1 MNEKRYILVDETVLP
16 EVYSKVIFA
25 KQLLTSGAA
34 TSSSQAAK
42 LAGLSRS
49 AFYKY
54 KDSVF
59 SYNNS
64 TAERIV
70 TICFT
75 LRDKPGVLSQLLAE
89 LYRLGA
95 NILTVNQNIPIQNTA
110 LVSITARIDS
120 LTVSVDEMLSI
131 LKGIENVKTIQQ
143 ISGTGF

>member
-1 MNEKRYILVDETVLP
+1 MSEKRYVLVDESVLP
-16 EVYSKVIFA
+16 EVYSKVILA

-34 TSSSQAAK
+34 ESASQAAK
-42 LAGLSRS
+42 LSGLSRS

-54 KDSVF
+54 KDYVF
-59 SYNNS
+59 SYNKS

-75 LRDKPGVLSQLLAE
+75 LRDKAGVLSQVLAE

-95 NILTVNQNIPIQNTA
+95 NILTVNQNLPIQNTA

-120 LTVSVDEMLSI
+120 LTVSVDEMLTV
-131 LKGIENVKTIQQ
+131 LKGIENVKNIQQ
-143 ISGTGF
+143 ISGTGY

>member
-1 MNEKRYILVDETVLP
+1 MSEKRYVLVDESVLP
-16 EVYSKVIFA
+16 DVYSKVILA

-34 TSSSQAAK
+34 DSASQAAK

-54 KDSVF
+54 KDFVF

-64 TAERIV
+64 SAERIV

-75 LRDKPGVLSQLLAE
+75 LKDKPGVLSQLLAE
-89 LYRLGA
+89 LYKFGA

-110 LVSITARIDS
+110 LVSVTARVDS
-120 LTVSVDEMLSI
+120 LTVSVDEMLSS
-131 LKGIENVKTIQQ
+131 LKTIEGVKTIQQ
-143 ISGTGF
+143 ISGTGY

>member
-1 MNEKRYILVDETVLP
+1 MSEKRYVLVDESVLP

-34 TSSSQAAK
+34 DSASQAAK

-54 KDSVF
+54 KDFVF
-59 SYNNS
+59 SYNKS

-75 LRDKPGVLSQLLAE
+75 LKDKPGVLSQLLAE

-110 LVSITARIDS
+110 LVSITARVDS
-120 LTVSVDEMLSI
+120 LTVSVDEMLSG
-131 LKGIENVKTIQQ
+131 LKSIEGVKTLQQ
-143 ISGTGF
+143 ISGTAY